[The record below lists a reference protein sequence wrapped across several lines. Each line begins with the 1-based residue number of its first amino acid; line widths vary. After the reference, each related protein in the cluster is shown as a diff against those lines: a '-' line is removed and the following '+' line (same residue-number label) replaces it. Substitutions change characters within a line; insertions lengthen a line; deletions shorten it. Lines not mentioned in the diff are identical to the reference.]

1 MSQLKMVDTTIE
13 RPVANFHK
21 SVWGEYFLSYTP
33 ELTEISSQEKVEVE
47 ELKEKVRQMLVETPD
62 NSTQKLFLIDA
73 IERLGVGYH
82 FENEIKTSIQNIFD
96 EHKQNKNEDDDNFYV
111 VALRFRLV
119 RQQRHYM
126 SSDVFKRFTNN
137 DGTFKETLTKD
148 VLGLLSLYEAAHLRV
163 HEEEILEEALT
174 FTFNNL
180 KSMVPKLSNSL
191 KIQVSEALIK
201 SIHQNVPR
209 VAARK
214 YIYIYENIESH
225 NDLLLKFAKLD
236 FHILQKV
243 YQRELSEVTRW
254 WKDLDCVNNYPFA
267 RDKLVECYY
276 WATGVYF
283 RPEQRFARRVIT
295 KLICIITI
303 IDDLYDAWATYDEL
317 VPFTAAIERCDI
329 SSMDSISPYMRPL
342 YQVFLD
348 YFDEME
354 EELTKRG
361 IAHYVRYAK
370 IEASKW
376 TKSYLK
382 EAEWLR
388 DGIIPKCEEYKRN
401 SIISVSNQMIL
412 ITCLIVAEEFISKE
426 TFEWMLNESL
436 VLPASSL
443 INRFKDDI
451 IGHAHEQQR
460 EHGASFIECYMKEY
474 GALEQEALAEA
485 WRQIA
490 NAWKDI
496 NTEYLRAT
504 HVPTFVLDPALNLSR
519 LVDILQKDDF
529 TDSRW
534 FLKDVIAMLFAD
546 SVNRTFDHQN
556 AFEENNGSKT

>member
-119 RQQRHYM
+119 RQQRHYT

-137 DGTFKETLTKD
+137 DGTFEETLTKD

-267 RDKLVECYY
+267 RDKLVECYF

-303 IDDLYDAWATYDEL
+303 TDDLYDAWATYDEL

-361 IAHYVRYAK
+361 IADYVRYAK
-370 IEASKW
+370 I
-376 TKSYLK
+376 
-382 EAEWLR
+382 
-388 DGIIPKCEEYKRN
+388 
-401 SIISVSNQMIL
+401 
-412 ITCLIVAEEFISKE
+412 EEFISKE

-556 AFEENNGSKT
+556 EFEENNGSKT